1 MLSTAPAPRPERIGL
16 EGLYVTLTPM
26 NAARDGDALWQTLGG
41 ESHRELWRYM
51 SDGPFLDRTSFDAH
65 LQRKQASEDPL
76 FYTIVDKASQRAA
89 GYAALM
95 RIDERNRVIEV
106 GHVMYSPRLQ
116 QTRGATEAMYLLA
129 RYVFETLGYRR
140 YEWKCH
146 SENLASRA
154 AAERLGFRFEGL
166 FRQHMIVKGENRD
179 TTWFAMLDWEWT
191 ERRQALEQWLDPDNF
206 DEWGC
211 QRKRLRRRSS
221 A

>member
-1 MLSTAPAPRPERIGL
+1 MLSTAPALRPARIRL
-16 EGLYVTLTPM
+16 EGQYVTLTPM
-26 NAARDGDALWQTLGG
+26 SAARDSDALWQALGG

-51 SDGPFLDRTSFDAH
+51 SDGPFLDRASFDAH
-65 LQRKQASEDPL
+65 LQQKQASEDPL
-76 FYTIVDKASQRAA
+76 FYTIVDKASQMAA

-95 RIDERNRVIEV
+95 RIDECNRVIEV

-146 SENLASRA
+146 SGNLASRA
-154 AAERLGFRFEGL
+154 AAERLGFQFEGL

-179 TTWFAMLDWEWT
+179 TTWFSMLDREWT
-191 ERRQALEQWLDPDNF
+191 ERREAFEEWLNPDNF
-206 DEWGC
+206 DERGC
-211 QRKRLRRRSS
+211 QRKPLRRRSS